1 MTNGVTDGG
10 RLPVVADY
18 SDLTPLGPSSRS
30 MVYRATA
37 PSRLGLGPVSVG
49 LRVITGIDD
58 AAVRRF
64 MRELQT
70 FARTKSDYVVALHDA
85 GQDGNQFFYAMEW
98 CEVGGITPELGR
110 ETLVRA
116 VADAARGA
124 HALHEIGTTHR
135 DVRPASILVRG
146 EGRPSCLGDLGSAQQ
161 SSVSVTSMVSTSSLA
176 FVDPRQILGDKP
188 APTADVY
195 SLAAT
200 LHFVLTG
207 HHLVDGIDT
216 MDPVM
221 AMRTV
226 LKVKPMVHADS
237 LDVALA
243 ELLQRAIDPEPEAR
257 PASALEFAQA
267 LEALT

>member
-1 MTNGVTDGG
+1 MQPGVTDDA
-10 RLPVVADY
+10 RIPVVADY
-18 SDLTPLGPSSRS
+18 SDLMPLGPSSRS

-37 PSRLGLGPVSVG
+37 PARLGLGSIPVA
-49 LRVITGIDD
+49 LRVITGVDD

-70 FARTKSDYVVALHDA
+70 FARTKSQYVVSLHDA

-98 CEVGGITPELGR
+98 CDIGGIRPDLGR
-110 ETLVRA
+110 DVSIGA

-124 HALHEIGTTHR
+124 HALHGIGSTHR
-135 DVRPASILVRG
+135 DIRPSSILVRG
-146 EGRPSCLGDLGSAQQ
+146 SDRPSCLGDLGSAQQ
-161 SSVSVTSMVSTSSLA
+161 SSVSVTSMVSTSSLS

-188 APTADVY
+188 SAVTDVY
-195 SLAAT
+195 SLAAS

-207 HHLVDGIDT
+207 RHLVDGIDT

-226 LKVKPMVHADS
+226 LKVRPTVSSDR
-237 LDVALA
+237 LDAPLA
-243 ELLQRAIDPEPEAR
+243 ELLARAIDPEPEAR
-257 PASALEFAQA
+257 PASALEFAEA
-267 LEALT
+267 LESLT

>member
-1 MTNGVTDGG
+1 MQHGVTDDGP
-10 RLPVVADY
+10 RPVVADY
-18 SDLTPLGPSSRS
+18 SDLDPLGPSSRS

-37 PSRLGLGPVSVG
+37 PARLGLGPIPVA

-98 CEVGGITPELGR
+98 CEVGGIRPDLGR
-110 ETLVRA
+110 DVLIRA

-146 EGRPSCLGDLGSAQQ
+146 SDRPSCLGDLGSAQQ

-188 APTADVY
+188 TPATDVY
-195 SLAAT
+195 SLAAA

-207 HHLVDGIDT
+207 RHLVDGIDT

-226 LKVKPMVHADS
+226 LKVQPTVSSDA
-237 LDVALA
+237 LDPALA
-243 ELLQRAIDPEPEAR
+243 ELLGRAIDPEPEAR
-257 PASALEFAQA
+257 PASALEFAQS

>member
-1 MTNGVTDGG
+1 MDSRSDGS
-10 RLPVVADY
+10 LVPVVADY
-18 SDLTPLGPSSRS
+18 SDLVPLGSPSRS
-30 MVYRATA
+30 MVYRAVA
-37 PSRLGLGPVSVG
+37 PARLGMGPTPIA

-70 FARTKSDYVVALHDA
+70 FARARSEHVVTLHDA

-98 CEVGGITPELGR
+98 CEVGGIRPDLGR
-110 ETLVRA
+110 DALIAA

-124 HALHEIGTTHR
+124 HALHLIGTTHR

-146 EGRPSCLGDLGSAQQ
+146 SGRPACLGDLGSAQQ
-161 SSVSVTSMVSTSSLA
+161 SSVSVTSMVSTNSLA

-188 APTADVY
+188 SAVTDIY
-195 SLAAT
+195 SLAAS

-207 HHLVDGIDT
+207 RHLVDGIDA

-226 LKVKPMVHADS
+226 LKVRPAVSTNS
-237 LDVALA
+237 LDSALA
-243 ELLQRAIDPEPEAR
+243 ELLTRAIDPEPEAR
-257 PASALEFAQA
+257 PASALEFAEA
-267 LEALT
+267 LEALR